1 MDPVDQVLGWH
12 RLDRRM
18 LLVHPVREVGRFL
31 PVLIGLLLF
40 GRGSDGGG
48 YWGLIGVA
56 IPIGLG
62 LLRYV
67 TTSYRL
73 TSGRVEVR
81 NGLLNKRVVSTP
93 LDRVRT
99 VDLTASPIHRALGLV
114 TVRVGTGQG
123 GDKGDGTARSSTAC
137 RSPPPPSCVPGSCT
151 PRVPPIRSRTG
162 RRLGGSCSPS
172 TRAGCASL
180 R

>member
-1 MDPVDQVLGWH
+1 M
-12 RLDRRM
+12 
-18 LLVHPVREVGRFL
+18 HPVREVVRFL

-40 GRGSDGGG
+40 NRGTEGG

-56 IPIGLG
+56 IPVGLG

-81 NGLLNKRVVSTP
+81 SGLLNKRVVSTP

-114 TVRVGTGQG
+114 TVRVGTGQSSE
-123 GDKGDGTARSSTAC
+123 KGDGRLVLDGLSVAAAAQL
-137 RSPPPPSCVPGSCT
+137 
-151 PRVPPIRSRTG
+151 RSRLLRVSPRPTTGPTTGSSG
-162 RRLGGSCSPS
+162 RRTAGSCSPS
-172 TRAGCASL
+172 TCAGSAS
-180 R
+180 RP